1 MDKPTKDAAH
11 DLALA
16 LTAAVRA
23 DAPLDAL
30 ERIILVHDA
39 ATLARA
45 ANLARTYLAD
55 RDTPPDVDAL
65 CRIIRQE
72 LD

>member
-1 MDKPTKDAAH
+1 MTQEARQAAH

-23 DAPLDAL
+23 SAPLDAL
-30 ERIILVHDA
+30 ERIILSHDA

-45 ANLARTYLAD
+45 ADLTRRYLAD